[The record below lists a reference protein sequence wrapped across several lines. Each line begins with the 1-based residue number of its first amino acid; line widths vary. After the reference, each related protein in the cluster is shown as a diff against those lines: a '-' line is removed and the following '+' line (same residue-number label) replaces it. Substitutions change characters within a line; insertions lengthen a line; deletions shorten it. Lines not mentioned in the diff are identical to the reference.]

1 MAEQVLFQNARVYS
15 PTSVFEPGWLLVEG
29 RSIAAFG
36 SDSPPAAVL
45 AGNPQVI
52 DAQGLDLLPGFIDMH
67 VHGALGYDVMDAS
80 TEGLQAIARH
90 LAQHGVTSFLA
101 ATWTAPDEEISRALA
116 AVRKV
121 YGQIAGGATLVGAYL
136 EGPYLNPN
144 RAGAQ
149 VHSQIR
155 SAADRGPAQEFIADE
170 MVRVVVLAPENPE
183 NLWMIEECAR
193 NGITVSAGH
202 TAATFEEMQVAVAR
216 GVRHLTH
223 CFNAMG
229 TLHHRQPG
237 VVGAG
242 LTMPELRCELIADN
256 IHVHPAAQHI
266 LFQAK
271 GPYGM
276 LLVSDSTR
284 ATGLPNGEY
293 DHDQRKVIVKG
304 DSVRLADGTL
314 AGSLLSMDQ
323 ALKNF
328 ANNVR
333 RPLSEIWPVVSLT
346 PARAIGIAH
355 QKGVLEAGHDADL
368 VLLDAEFSVQLTMA
382 EGRIVF
388 QK

>member
-1 MAEQVLFQNARVYS
+1 MDKILFQNARVFS
-15 PTSVFEPGWLLVEG
+15 PTTVFEPGWLLVEG
-29 RSIAAFG
+29 RSIAALG
-36 SDSPPAAVL
+36 NDSPPAAIL
-45 AGNPQVI
+45 ADDLQVI

-67 VHGALGYDVMDAS
+67 VHGALGHDVMDAS
-80 TEGLQAIARH
+80 QDGLQAIARH
-90 LAQHGVTSFLA
+90 LAQHVVTSFLA
-101 ATWTAPDEEISRALA
+101 ATWTAPDAEISRALEA
-116 AVRKV
+116 IRKV
-121 YGQIAGGATLVGAYL
+121 YGQIAGGATLIGAYL

-155 SAADRGPAQEFIADE
+155 SASDRETAQKFLADE

-183 NLWMIEECAR
+183 NLWMIEECTR

-202 TAATFEEMQVAVAR
+202 TAATYEEMQVAVSH

-229 TLHHRQPG
+229 ALHHRQPG

-256 IHVHPAAQHI
+256 IHVHPAAQQI

-271 GPYGM
+271 GAYGM

-284 ATGLPNGEY
+284 ASGLPDGEY
-293 DHDQRKVIVKG
+293 DHDQRKVIVMG
-304 DSVRLADGTL
+304 DSVRLTDGTL
-314 AGSLLSMDQ
+314 AGSLLNLDQ

-328 ANNVR
+328 SANVR

-368 VLLDAEFSVQLTMA
+368 VLLDADLNVRTTMA
-382 EGRIVF
+382 EGRIVY
-388 QK
+388 QA